1 MITKSLLKYLT
12 SFTMIMITQTAIA
25 APKAPIAEERLT
37 QCYKNHPFLMQSLM
51 LLSDQDYAD
60 QKKSLLRKEVISKEF
75 AKSPTEIRSCVDDII
90 QYAKEQNDPENLKFV
105 ISRLKE
111 TTSIVYTS
119 TTQKNSTTSG
129 TR

>member
-1 MITKSLLKYLT
+1 
-12 SFTMIMITQTAIA
+12 
-25 APKAPIAEERLT
+25 
-37 QCYKNHPFLMQSLM
+37 MQSLM
-51 LLSDQDYAD
+51 LISDQDYAD

-75 AKSPTEIRSCVDDII
+75 SKNPTEIRGCVDDII